1 MVSTGINLPLF
12 LKKNPYEWYASCK
25 YYLFGLALNL
35 TMTISCQIPT
45 GAYTYPVLHVQVQ
58 ANVVCGQMKKLGCLD
73 MASLGCI
80 AGTAMWSIVDLW
92 LPHLCMCVLVSSGCM
107 T

>member
-1 MVSTGINLPLF
+1 MSR
-12 LKKNPYEWYASCK
+12 K

-58 ANVVCGQMKKLGCLD
+58 ANMVVWSDEEIGLSRHGFLRLHSWDSNVVNCRLVASPSVYVCLGFLRLHDLVLGICG
-73 MASLGCI
+73 
-80 AGTAMWSIVDLW
+80 W
-92 LPHLCMCVLVSSGCM
+92 LLQL
-107 T
+107 